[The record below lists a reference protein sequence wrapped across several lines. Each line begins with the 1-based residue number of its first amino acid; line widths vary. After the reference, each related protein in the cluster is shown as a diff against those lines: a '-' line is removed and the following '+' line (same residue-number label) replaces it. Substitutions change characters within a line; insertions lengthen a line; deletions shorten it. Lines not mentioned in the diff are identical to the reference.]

1 MPARCATAY
10 GKRHLP
16 ALKPVVNG
24 VFEQLR
30 QSLNDLLDRATKP
43 EDRREIVARMKT
55 TMVQARMGLD
65 DVRDAMIRTQRLLE
79 QQRKELLTVKRRKE
93 LAAAVPDAETVAVAE
108 RFEKQL
114 AEKVAVLEQ
123 KFAVQTQEVALAER
137 EVDEMKA
144 EIRRAMAGGPAS
156 TASMP
161 LDDPLESDPA
171 MDSSGTKVKEEI
183 DSLARQR
190 ARVDRDDEATRR
202 LEELK
207 KRMGK

>member
-1 MPARCATAY
+1 
-10 GKRHLP
+10 
-16 ALKPVVNG
+16 

-55 TMVQARMGLD
+55 TLVQARMGLD
-65 DVRDAMIRTQRLLE
+65 DVRDAMTRTQRLLE

-93 LAAAVPDAETVAVAE
+93 MAAAIPDAETVAVAE

-114 AEKVAVLEQ
+114 EEKVAMLEQ

-144 EIRRAMAGGPAS
+144 EIRRAMAGAPAS
-156 TASMP
+156 TANMP
-161 LDDPLESDPA
+161 LDDPLDSDPA
-171 MDSSGTKVKEEI
+171 MDTSGTKVKEEI